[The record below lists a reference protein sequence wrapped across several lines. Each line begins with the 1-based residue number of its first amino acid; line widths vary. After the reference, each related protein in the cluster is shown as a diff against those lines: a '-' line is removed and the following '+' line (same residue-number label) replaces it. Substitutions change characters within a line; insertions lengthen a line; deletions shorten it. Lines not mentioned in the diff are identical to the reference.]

1 MKALYFENDPIRYAL
16 YRAAR
21 LVHPFPRL
29 GPLSPVRYAEV
40 PEPALPGPQWL
51 KVRNIACGLCGTDV
65 HFMQMDMS
73 PKSYSTALPGIKRK
87 YLGHECV
94 GEVVEAG
101 LEVEGFRVG
110 DRVAMPMDWPCCA
123 QMGIEPPCRQCAA
136 GSPMLCENLGLGT
149 VPAPIGGVSSSH
161 TGSAGIP
168 AGSFGM
174 FNAVGGGFS
183 PRMAVHRSQLFKGPA
198 ALGNDAATLLEPM
211 ACAAHGVLKAADHLV
226 PGARVLIIGG
236 GTIGLLA
243 AAACKALAPGV
254 GVFASVRYPFQ
265 AKVAEALG
273 ARVLSGDGNIYA
285 RSARA
290 TNGRHIKGMFGN
302 EIILG
307 GFDVVLDTIGGE
319 ASFEQSLRLARPHGR
334 VVLLGINFSPG
345 RLDYSPIWA
354 REIEVTGINCH
365 CIENDGR
372 STFEIAA
379 EVLEKT
385 PELPGLIITHRFAM
399 DEYRQALRA
408 FMNKRESGAIKI
420 VMGHGK

>member
-1 MKALYFENDPIRYAL
+1 MKALYFENDPLRYAL
-16 YRAAR
+16 YRTAR
-21 LVHPFPRL
+21 LLHPFPRL
-29 GPLSPVRYAEV
+29 GPLSPVRHAEV
-40 PEPALPGPQWL
+40 PEPTLPNGRWL
-51 KVRNIACGLCGTDV
+51 KVRNIACGLCGTDI

-101 LEVEGFRVG
+101 AEVEGFRAG
-110 DRVAMPMDWPCCA
+110 DRVALPMDWPCCA
-123 QMGIEPPCRQCAA
+123 QMEISPPCRPCAA

-149 VPAPIGGVSSSH
+149 VPD
-161 TGSAGIP
+161 
-168 AGSFGM
+168 
-174 FNAVGGGFS
+174 AVGGGFS
-183 PRMAVHRSQLFKGPA
+183 PRMAVHRSQLFKVPN

-211 ACAAHGVLKAADHLV
+211 ACAAHGVLKAADYSV
-226 PGARVLIIGG
+226 PGARVLVIGG

-243 AAACKALAPGV
+243 VAACRVLAPGV

-265 AKVAEALG
+265 AKVAGALG
-273 ARVLSGDGNIYA
+273 ARVLSGTGSIYA

-307 GFDVVLDTIGGE
+307 GFDAVLDTVGGA
-319 ASFEQSLRLARPHGR
+319 ASLQDALRLARPGGR
-334 VVLLGINFSPG
+334 VVLLGIDFSPG

-354 REIEVTGINCH
+354 REVEVTGINCH
-365 CIENDGR
+365 GIERDGR

-379 EVLEKT
+379 EVLGKT

-399 DEYRQALRA
+399 DDYRQALRA

-420 VMGHGK
+420 VLEHGK

>member
-1 MKALYFENDPIRYAL
+1 MKALYFENDPLRYAL

-29 GPLSPVRYAEV
+29 GPLSPVRHAEV
-40 PEPALPGPQWL
+40 PEPTLPGAQWL
-51 KVRNIACGLCGTDV
+51 KVRNIACGLCGTDI
-65 HFMQMDMS
+65 HFMQMDLS
-73 PKSYSTALPGIKRK
+73 PKSYSAALPGIKRK
-87 YLGHECV
+87 YLGHESV
-94 GEVVEAG
+94 GEVVEVGA
-101 LEVEGFRVG
+101 EVSQFRVG
-110 DRVAMPMDWPCCA
+110 DRVAFQMDWPCCA
-123 QMGIEPPCRQCAA
+123 QMGINPPCRQCAA
-136 GSPMLCENLGLGT
+136 GSPMLCENLGLDT
-149 VPAPIGGVSSSH
+149 VPYSIGGGPSH

-168 AGSFGM
+168 AGLFGAP
-174 FNAVGGGFS
+174 NAVGGGFS
-183 PRMAVHRSQLFKGPA
+183 PRMAVHHSQMFKIPA
-198 ALGNDAATLLEPM
+198 ALDNDAAVLLEPM

-243 AAACKALAPGV
+243 VAACKALAPGV
-254 GVFASVRYPFQ
+254 EVFASVRYPFQ

-273 ARVLSGDGNIYA
+273 AKVLSGGENLYA
-285 RSARA
+285 QSAEA
-290 TNGRHIKGMFGN
+290 TGGRHVKAMFGN
-302 EIILG
+302 EIVLG
-307 GFDVVLDTIGGE
+307 GFDAVLDTIGGE
-319 ASFEQSLRLARPHGR
+319 ASFQQSLRLARPHGR

-365 CIENDGR
+365 GIESDGR

-379 EVLEKT
+379 EILGKT

-399 DEYRQALRA
+399 DDYRKALKV

-420 VMGHGK
+420 VLEHGK

>member
-1 MKALYFENDPIRYAL
+1 MKSLYFENDPVRYAL

-21 LVHPFPRL
+21 LVQTFPRL
-29 GPLSPVRYAEV
+29 GALSPVRYTEV
-40 PEPALPGPQWL
+40 PEPTLPDARWL
-51 KVRNIACGLCGTDV
+51 KVRNIACGLCGTDI

-87 YLGHECV
+87 YLGHESA

-101 LEVEGFRVG
+101 AEAGGFRVG
-110 DRVAMPMDWPCCA
+110 DRVAFRTDWPCCA
-123 QMGIEPPCRQCAA
+123 QMGIQPPCRQCAA

-149 VPAPIGGVSSSH
+149 VPD
-161 TGSAGIP
+161 
-168 AGSFGM
+168 
-174 FNAVGGGFS
+174 AVGGGFS
-183 PRMAVHRSQLFKGPA
+183 PRMAVHHSQMFKIPD
-198 ALGNDAATLLEPM
+198 ALNNDAALLLEPM

-254 GVFASVRYPFQ
+254 EVFASVRYPFQ
-265 AKVAEALG
+265 AKVPEALG
-273 ARVLSGDGNIYA
+273 AQVLSSGNLCA
-285 RSARA
+285 QTAE
-290 TNGRHIKGMFGN
+290 TTGGRHIKGMFGN
-302 EIILG
+302 EIVLG

-319 ASFEQSLRLARPHGR
+319 ASFAQALRLARPRGR
-334 VVLLGINFSPG
+334 VVLLGIDFAPG

-354 REIEVTGINCH
+354 REVEVTGINCH
-365 CIENDGR
+365 GIERDGR

-379 EVLEKT
+379 EVLGKL

-399 DEYRQALRA
+399 ADYRKALKA
-408 FMNKRESGAIKI
+408 FMNKRDTGAIKI
-420 VMGHGK
+420 VLEHGK